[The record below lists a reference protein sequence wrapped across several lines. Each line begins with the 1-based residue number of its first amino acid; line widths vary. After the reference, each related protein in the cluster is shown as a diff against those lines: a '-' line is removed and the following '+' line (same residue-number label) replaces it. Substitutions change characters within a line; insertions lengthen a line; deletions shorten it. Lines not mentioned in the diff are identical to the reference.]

1 MGSRQNTPIDL
12 TFEASSSRAISAVPS
27 ESSLPNAFGRMM
39 AGKPKVQEVIRRDRC
54 TRLEPTYNVNYNP
67 FEKPPKDLPRGY
79 SPYVFGEPLWDD
91 RPVVVARLPSGYSIA
106 RPSKKKRTTW
116 V

>member
-1 MGSRQNTPIDL
+1 L
-12 TFEASSSRAISAVPS
+12 TFEALSSRAISTVPS

-54 TRLEPTYNVNYNP
+54 TRLEPIYNVNYNP
-67 FEKPPKDLPRGY
+67 FKKPPKDLPRGY
-79 SPYVFGEPLWDD
+79 SLYVFGEPLWDD
-91 RPVVVARLPSGYSIA
+91 RPVVVTRLSSGYSIA
-106 RPSKKKRTTW
+106 RLSKKKRTTW